1 MKLKYTSEVYK
12 YKVQVKEL
20 LEKVSMIEHS
30 EMNNI
35 RNTTF
40 FSTQLLNRKY
50 KMSQLKQKLDFCP

>member
-1 MKLKYTSEVYK
+1 MKLKYTSEVYR

-50 KMSQLKQKLDFCP
+50 KMSQLKQKLDFYP